1 MIWENLGLENKFFV
15 CNYHENNTSSLIK
28 PGWHAMI
35 SDMQT
40 FFSLINELTNF
51 EQQNKEA

>member
-1 MIWENLGLENKFFV
+1 MIWENLGLEDKIFV

-51 EQQNKEA
+51 EQ